1 MAIEPLSE
9 TALKLQGEGYK
20 QSAKVDDAVKTAE
33 QVLALPVDVK
43 ASDFSATGSGATL
56 DR

>member
-9 TALKLQGEGYK
+9 TALKLLGEGYK

-43 ASDFSATGSGATL
+43 AIELRDDGRAAPP
-56 DR
+56 